1 MPEAPLVSS
10 MIAMTPQNPHNLTG
24 MVQKAVK
31 ICAERYFDGDI
42 PLTISAIKGG
52 NSQVCD
58 LFLESI
64 SHQIA
69 RYLGEMDKNI
79 KAIYR
84 YDVEYEPIL
93 PEEPTE
99 KMWQGVINLVA
110 WVERKSAALGM
121 LIDTLEK
128 AILESQNEFRQNQRE
143 EPLFYID
150 VQQVDDKDVLSKKG
164 LGIVASSDL
173 LRSTQLWIRETVTP
187 PERIYTSREFSVEYL
202 RLRKETDLELAP
214 ENRIIQE
221 ALEIERLPLLE
232 RSAQHHRLT
241 ELKVAII
248 RRVISDQLN
257 YINIAK
263 KWFTAEDLQ
272 EIFQRRIGSGK
283 IGGKSAGMLL
293 AYRILCELA
302 DDELKTSLTIP
313 ESYYIGSDMIYIF
326 MAMNGLMRWN
336 RQKYKSEEVIRAE
349 YPRIVEEFQR
359 GVFPPEFIEQL
370 IEILE
375 SIGKKPLIVR
385 SSSQLE
391 DNFGTSFAGKY
402 DSFFCPNQGTLEE
415 NVKALTLAISRTYAS
430 TLKPEALLYRRQKG
444 LQDYDEKMAILI
456 QVVQGNE
463 LDGYYFPHA
472 AGVAFS
478 RNIYRWSPQIR
489 REDGFVRLVWGLGT
503 RAVERVG
510 NDYPRLVALS
520 HPTLLPDDST
530 EAIRYYSQKYIDLLD
545 LKENTLKT
553 LPAQAVLNPKDPVL
567 PLIAQLE
574 SDGFFTSLRMRLGQ
588 QDMPSLCITFYEFLN
603 RTPFARLMRQLLHH
617 LEENYH
623 SAVDVE
629 FTVEILGPREAV
641 PSIKISLLQCRPQSY
656 LVPEHLVQLPE
667 AIPEKDLIFST
678 HFIVPQGYLKDIRYV
693 LYVRP
698 DQYFRLASLEERS
711 SVGKV
716 ISKLNHCLE
725 KKSYIC
731 IGPGRWGSVNPDLGI
746 FVSYADIHNAGALVE
761 LSGKDIGLAPEPS
774 LGTHFFQDLMEAQIY
789 PLAIQLDD
797 ANNFFNEDFFHRSP
811 NAIGKFLQVSE
822 PLAACVRLIDV
833 QAYRP
838 GYTLDL
844 VMDDEAGKA
853 VAYLRK
859 AAES

>member
-1 MPEAPLVSS
+1 
-10 MIAMTPQNPHNLTG
+10 MIFHQNPLDPSG
-24 MVQKAVK
+24 MVQKALR
-31 ICAERYFDGDI
+31 ICAERFFDGDI
-42 PLTISAIKGG
+42 SQTISAIRMGKTR
-52 NSQVCD
+52 VCE

-64 SHQIA
+64 SQQIA

-93 PEEPTE
+93 PEDHAEE
-99 KMWQGVINLVA
+99 SWKGIVNLVA
-110 WVERKSAALGM
+110 WVEKKSASLGK
-121 LIDTLEK
+121 LIDTLDK
-128 AILESQNEFRQNQRE
+128 AIIESQKNLANGTQE

-150 VQQVDDKDVLSKKG
+150 IQQVDDRDVLSKKG

-173 LRSTQLWIRETVTP
+173 LRSTQLWIREAVP
-187 PERIYTSREFSVEYL
+187 QPARRITGREYTIEYL
-202 RLRKETDLELAP
+202 QLRKESDLELAP
-214 ENRIIQE
+214 ESRIIHE
-221 ALEIERLPLLE
+221 ALEIERLPLIE

-263 KWFTAEDLQ
+263 KWFTASDLQ
-272 EIFQRRIGSGK
+272 EIFQRRIGSGR

-293 AYRILCELA
+293 AYRILSELA
-302 DDELKTSLTIP
+302 DEELKQSLTIP
-313 ESYYIGSDMIYIF
+313 ESYFIGSDMIYIF
-326 MAMNGLMRWN
+326 MAMNGLMHWN
-336 RQKYKSEEVIRAE
+336 RQKYKSEETIRAE
-349 YPRIVEEFQR
+349 YPIILEEFQR
-359 GVFPPEFIEQL
+359 GVFPPELIERL
-370 IEILE
+370 VEILE
-375 SIGKKPLIVR
+375 TIGNKPLIVR

-402 DSFFCPNQGTLEE
+402 DSFFCPNQGSIEE
-415 NVKALTLAISRTYAS
+415 NLKALTLAISKTYAS

-456 QVVQGNE
+456 QVVQGNT

-478 RNIYRWSPQIR
+478 RNIYRWSPQIK

-520 HPTLLPDDST
+520 HPTLLPDDSVD
-530 EAIRYYSQKYIDLLD
+530 AIRYYSQKYIDLLD
-545 LKENTLKT
+545 LRENKLIT
-553 LPAQAVLNPKDPVL
+553 LPVHQVLDPKDPLL

-574 SDGFFTSLRMRLGQ
+574 SEGFFISPRMRLWR
-588 QDMPSLCITFYEFLN
+588 QDIQNLCITFHEFLE
-603 RTPFARLMRQLLHH
+603 RTTFAAMMRQLLRH

-629 FTVEILGPREAV
+629 FTVEVLEPRAV
-641 PSIKISLLQCRPQSY
+641 CPPIKISLLQCRPQSY
-656 LVPEHLVQLPE
+656 LAPENLVSLPEHISKE
-667 AIPEKDLIFST
+667 DLIFST
-678 HFIVPQGYLKDIRYV
+678 HFIVPQGYLTDIRYV
-693 LYVRP
+693 IYVQP
-698 DQYFRLASLEERS
+698 DQYYRLSSLEERS
-711 SVGKV
+711 AVGKV
-716 ISKLNHCLE
+716 ISKLNQCLG

-761 LSGKDIGLAPEPS
+761 LAGKNIGLAPEPS

-797 ANNFFNEDFFHRSP
+797 EKSYFNEAFFQHTP
-811 NAIGKFLQVSE
+811 NIIQQFLQVSDE
-822 PLAACVRLIDV
+822 LAKCVRLIDV

-844 VMDDEAGKA
+844 VMDDEVGKA
-853 VAYLRK
+853 VAFLRK
-859 AAES
+859 IEGE